1 MKRKWL
7 AVLIPLLAAGI
18 TFLLFRTVFVVGYVP
33 SESMEPTLKKGDLI
47 LGLRLYG
54 ELETGDI
61 IIFEHDGELMVKRIA
76 AKGGERVEIDGV
88 RYDVP
93 QGAYFVLGDNADN
106 SYDSRYWEEPFVAAS
121 DIVAKLQRRS
131 SN

>member
-7 AVLIPLLAAGI
+7 AVLIPLLTAGI

-61 IIFEHDGELMVKRIA
+61 IIFEHDGEYMVKRIA
-76 AKGGERVEIDGV
+76 VKGGEEFESNGN
-88 RYDVP
+88 RYAVP
-93 QGAYFVLGDNADN
+93 HGTYFVLGDNLEN
-106 SYDSRYWEEPFVAAS
+106 SYDSRYWEEPFVSES
-121 DIVAKLQRRS
+121 DIIARVIR
-131 SN
+131 